1 MLNPERK
8 FIARFDWVLLF
19 LTLLLAGVGLVNL
32 YSAASE
38 SGIHL
43 RQLSHL
49 GIGLA
54 ALVLVVAIPY
64 QRIYSAA
71 YFLYALNILA
81 LLTVLFLGTVGGG
94 SRRWLSFG
102 PFNFQPSETMKITL
116 ILALAKYCHAKE
128 NIGFLNLKNLI
139 IPLLLIVIPAGLV
152 MKQPDLGT
160 ALLLTAIG
168 GSILLFNGIRW
179 QTITVLGLG
188 LIGALIPIW
197 QNLKDYQRRRVLTFF
212 DPEKD
217 PLGSGYHIIQSK
229 IAVGSGGR
237 WGKGF
242 THGTQSQLRF
252 IPEHHTDFA
261 FSVLAEEWG
270 FVGSMVVLGLFGL
283 LLFWSLSVSY
293 YAKDRFARL
302 VSFGIMSIIF
312 WQMLINIGMVTGL
325 MPVVGI
331 PLPFISYGGSSV
343 VVIMVGLGLIM
354 NVSMRRYSFSR

>member
-1 MLNPERK
+1 MLSPERR
-8 FIARFDWVLLF
+8 FMARFDWVLLF
-19 LTLLLAGVGLVNL
+19 LTLLLAGVGLANL
-32 YSAASE
+32 YSASAGT
-38 SGIHL
+38 GIYL

-71 YFLYALNILA
+71 YVLYLINILA
-81 LLTVLFLGTVGGG
+81 LLSVLFLGTVGGG
-94 SRRWLSFG
+94 SRRWLSLG
-102 PFNFQPSETMKITL
+102 PFNFQPSETMKVTL
-116 ILALAKYCHAKE
+116 ILALARYCHTKE
-128 NIGFLNLKNLI
+128 SFGLFNLKNLLF
-139 IPLLLIVIPAGLV
+139 PLLLILVPAALV

-160 ALLLTAIG
+160 ALLLAAIG
-168 GSILLFNGIRW
+168 GSVLLFHGIRW
-179 QTITVLGLG
+179 QTISILGLG
-188 LIGALIPIW
+188 IIGALIPVW
-197 QNLKDYQRRRVLTFF
+197 QNLKQYQRQRVLTFF
-212 DPEKD
+212 DPERD

-293 YAKDRFARL
+293 YARDRFARL
-302 VSFGIMSIIF
+302 VSFGIMTVIF

-325 MPVVGI
+325 LPVVGI

-343 VVIMVGLGLIM
+343 VVILVGLGLIM
-354 NVSMRRYSFSR
+354 NVSMRRYSFNR